1 MSATRLQSDTVY
13 RTPRPRET
21 FQRGLLGSVVLLLI
35 IAGAELLFLEP
46 GYFNTLA
53 LHPFWIVIV
62 IAAMQNGVAVGA
74 ITSVIATLLVGL
86 PERLIDESATVYAA
100 RAAVLPLQWFVVALI
115 VGFYRQ
121 KEIEETDGLRAEV
134 MRLEK
139 ISGSLAEE
147 VERMDSMVAALESK
161 AASGV
166 APEPDTAPKEDL
178 FHRAL
183 PELAALAGSYGAD
196 LPHSFEDAADALFD
210 GPVAL
215 VVSAQGRGEF
225 VIGTTPEN
233 EGDATT
239 LAQLITKNLE
249 GKKGR
254 SHTILLK
261 DLGVSQKGALRVA
274 RQKPKTDNDMTALV
288 IYYAPDRESADAAT
302 ARLEIISELSRIAI
316 ERLSRELEAQESQQA
331 DTWDRE

>member
-1 MSATRLQSDTVY
+1 MSATRLQSDTVH

-46 GYFNTLA
+46 GYFNSLA

-121 KEIEETDGLRAEV
+121 KEIEETDELRAEV
-134 MRLEK
+134 VRLEK
-139 ISGSLAEE
+139 ISSSLAEE

-166 APEPDTAPKEDL
+166 APEPDTAPKRIFSTVLCPNLQRWQDRMVQIYRIVLKTLPTL
-178 FHRAL
+178 FSMARW
-183 PELAALAGSYGAD
+183 PWSSR
-196 LPHSFEDAADALFD
+196 P
-210 GPVAL
+210 
-215 VVSAQGRGEF
+215 
-225 VIGTTPEN
+225 
-233 EGDATT
+233 
-239 LAQLITKNLE
+239 
-249 GKKGR
+249 
-254 SHTILLK
+254 
-261 DLGVSQKGALRVA
+261 KGAASL
-274 RQKPKTDNDMTALV
+274 
-288 IYYAPDRESADAAT
+288 
-302 ARLEIISELSRIAI
+302 
-316 ERLSRELEAQESQQA
+316 
-331 DTWDRE
+331 

>member
-1 MSATRLQSDTVY
+1 MSATRLQSDTVHQ
-13 RTPRPRET
+13 TPRPRET
-21 FQRGLLGSVVLLLI
+21 FQRGVLGSVVLLLI
-35 IAGAELLFLEP
+35 IAGAEVLFLEP
-46 GYFNTLA
+46 GYFNSLA

-86 PERLIDESATVYAA
+86 PDRLIDESATVYAA

-121 KEIEETDGLRAEV
+121 KEIEEVDGLRAEV
-134 MRLEK
+134 ARLEG
-139 ISGSLAEE
+139 ISASLADE
-147 VERMDSMVAALESK
+147 VERMDSMVAALESE
-161 AASGV
+161 AA
-166 APEPDTAPKEDL
+166 ALTPEPGMAPKEEL

-183 PELAALAGSYGAD
+183 PELAALAGSHGAD
-196 LPHSFEDAADALFD
+196 LPHSFEDAADALFE

-233 EGDATT
+233 ETDATT
-239 LAQLITKNLE
+239 LAQLIAKNVE
-249 GKKGR
+249 GQKGR
-254 SHTILLK
+254 SQTLLLK
-261 DLGVSQKGALRVA
+261 DLGVSQAGAVRIA
-274 RQKPKTDNDMTALV
+274 HPRPRTKSDMTAMV
-288 IYYAPDRESADAAT
+288 IFYAPDRESADAA
-302 ARLEIISELSRIAI
+302 AASIEIISELSRIAI
-316 ERLSRELEAQESQQA
+316 ERLSRELEAEEIRQA